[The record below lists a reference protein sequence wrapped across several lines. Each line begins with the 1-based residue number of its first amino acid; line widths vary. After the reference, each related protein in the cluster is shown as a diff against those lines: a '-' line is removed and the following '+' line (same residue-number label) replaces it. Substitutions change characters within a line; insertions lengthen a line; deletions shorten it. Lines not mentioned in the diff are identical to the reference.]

1 MNWLSSYYAP
11 SPPLISNFQIEHFT
25 FYEKSDN
32 VLFEIEIV
40 EFTHFNQG
48 HIT

>member
-11 SPPLISNFQIEHFT
+11 PPLISNFQIEHFT

-40 EFTHFNQG
+40 EFTHL
-48 HIT
+48 TKLT